1 MSKILVADDEPPMRQ
16 MVRLACERAGHEVFE
31 SANAPTSIEAY
42 ERVKPDLLILDVGMP
57 GGGGP
62 FVLNS
67 LRFGG
72 KRTLCPVL
80 IISGTLDRTADE
92 IRTLLAVDRV
102 LAKPFRIADLLAV
115 VRELLPAA
123 ARPPSPSSPPAPSSQ
138 LPPSRE

>member
-16 MVRLACERAGHEVFE
+16 MVRLGCERAGHTVFE
-31 SANAPTSIEAY
+31 AGNAPTAIEAY

-72 KRTLCPVL
+72 VHRLCPVL
-80 IISGTLDRTADE
+80 IISGTLERSADE
-92 IRTLLAVDRV
+92 IKALLAVDRV
-102 LAKPFRIADLLAV
+102 LPKPFRIADLLTA
-115 VRELLPAA
+115 VRELLASPARPSPPPVPPAA
-123 ARPPSPSSPPAPSSQ
+123 P
-138 LPPSRE
+138 

>member
-80 IISGTLDRTADE
+80 IISGTLDRTTDE

-102 LAKPFRIADLLAV
+102 LAKPFRIADLLTV
-115 VRELLPAA
+115 VRELLPSAP
-123 ARPPSPSSPPAPSSQ
+123 RPPSAASQ